1 MAGQNT
7 LIIANDY
14 NLIQSKIALVL
25 GSGSGNKGYG
35 QTLTSS
41 QVGQY
46 STITV
51 AQWSALRD
59 DIARTRQHQT
69 GVTLGTKAP
78 EDVGYVAGSDLPIPT
93 NAKQV
98 RDTWRSAYLQM
109 ATYADTNYLTA
120 PPPAGEASRVD
131 LVTQQIRNTQ
141 WNGTIVQ
148 SIVITWPTADAARY
162 FFNTGSQIEFS
173 ADRSGGSPG
182 LKNSTWTAMLAGMGT
197 VAMNHTQTTCTGTG
211 TASSLGFYDLT
222 TTNGVIFEKDAPAG
236 AYAPNK
242 YYIYARVNDTG
253 ANRRILYFDINFGDD
268 STAPP
273 SFPDPG
279 FGIDEN
285 VDGTLTS
292 TVQVY
297 RASGTNV
304 TVPTPSAVTTGI
316 N

>member
-14 NLIQSKIALVL
+14 NVIQSKIALVL

-35 QTLTSS
+35 QTVSSS

-59 DIARTRQHQT
+59 DIARARQHQT

-78 EDVGYVAGSDLPIPT
+78 EDAGYNAATDLPIPT

-98 RDTWRSAYLQM
+98 KDTWRSAYLQM
-109 ATYADTNYLTA
+109 ATDADTNYLTA
-120 PPPAGEASRVD
+120 PPPAGQASRVD
-131 LVTQQIRNTQ
+131 VVTQQIRNTA
-141 WNGTIVQ
+141 WNGTITQ
-148 SIVITWPTADAARY
+148 SVVITWPTADDARY

-173 ADRSGGSPG
+173 SERSGGSAG

-197 VAMNHTQTTCTGTG
+197 IAMDWTKTTCTGTG
-211 TASSLGFYDLT
+211 TTGGLGFYDLT

-253 ANRRILYFDINFGDD
+253 ANRRILYFDINWGDD
-268 STAPP
+268 SSAPP
-273 SFPDPG
+273 SYPDPG

-285 VDGTLTS
+285 VDGTITS

-297 RASGTNV
+297 RASGSNV
-304 TVPTPSAVTTGI
+304 TVPTPSAITTAI